1 MIKVA
6 KPGVRRLIV
15 NDLVPLDPQLALA
28 TTETKPVLKQC
39 ITARAALRKMTVPGL
54 LAVGM
59 PVLVG
64 LLFRVLRSESVT
76 VGTTVY
82 THASGWLAV
91 SGMLIIGTIGG
102 IMMATFFNNFL
113 PSNIGGDV
121 IRIGIITD
129 MSSVYADIDGPAG
142 VEAVRMAVADM
153 GGSINGKKIEVL
165 FADHQ
170 NKADVAASLA
180 SRWYDSENVDMILGA
195 GASSSSIAIQGVA
208 GAKKRIFMA
217 PDPASSDITGKLCNP
232 YTVHWVYDTAALANG
247 TGAAVVKSGG
257 KTWFFLTADY
267 AFGHAL
273 ERDVSE
279 VVKAAG
285 GKVLGAVRHP
295 LSTQDFSS
303 FLLQAQSSKAKV
315 IGLANAGQDTINSI
329 KQAGEFGIVKGGQ
342 KLAGLLVFATDVQSL
357 TLPVAQGLALTESFY
372 WDLNDETRAW
382 TKRYRAK
389 KDRLPSM
396 LTAGVYSSTLHYL
409 KGVQAAGTD
418 DAKAVMAKMR
428 EMPVN
433 DVMTKNG
440 KLREDGRLV
449 RDMHLFEVKSPAES
463 KGKDDIYKL
472 VATVPG
478 DKAYRPLNEG
488 KCPLIK

>member
-1 MIKVA
+1 MKFSKSVRFAGAAVA
-6 KPGVRRLIV
+6 VAGLTALGVAIAG
-15 NDLVPLDPQLALA
+15 PSALA
-28 TTETKPVLKQC
+28 QTPPPLK
-39 ITARAALRKMTVPGL
+39 IGVMDGFSGVYGDLTAG
-54 LAVGM
+54 
-59 PVLVG
+59 
-64 LLFRVLRSESVT
+64 E
-76 VGTTVY
+76 
-82 THASGWLAV
+82 
-91 SGMLIIGTIGG
+91 
-102 IMMATFFNNFL
+102 
-113 PSNIGGDV
+113 
-121 IRIGIITD
+121 
-129 MSSVYADIDGPAG
+129 
-142 VEAVRMAVADM
+142 VEAMQMAIEDV
-153 GGSINGKKIEVL
+153 GGKVL
-165 FADHQ
+165 GRSVEILSADHQ
-170 NKADVAASLA
+170 TKPDVGAQIAR
-180 SRWYDSENVDMILGA
+180 RWYDVD
-195 GASSSSIAIQGVA
+195 GV
-208 GAKKRIFMA
+208 KM
-217 PDPASSDITGKLCNP
+217 ITGLGTSSVALAVRKVSQEKGLIDINTGAASADLTGPACSE
-232 YTVHWVYDTAALANG
+232 TGAHWVYDTYALAHV
-247 TGAAVVKSGG
+247 TGDAMVKAGG
-257 KTWFFLTADY
+257 DSWFFLTADY

-285 GKVLGAVRHP
+285 GKVLGGVKHP

-357 TLPVAQGLALTESFY
+357 TLPVAQGLVLTESFY

-409 KGVQAAGTD
+409 KAVQAAGTD

-428 EMPVN
+428 ELPVN

-449 RDMHLFEVKSPAES
+449 RDMYLFEVKSPAES

-472 VATVPG
+472 LATVPG

-488 KCPLIK
+488 KCPFVKG

>member
-1 MIKVA
+1 VGAAVA
-6 KPGVRRLIV
+6 VAGLTALGMAAIAQAQAPAPLKIGVMEGFSGV
-15 NDLVPLDPQLALA
+15 YGDL
-28 TTETKPVLKQC
+28 
-39 ITARAALRKMTVPGL
+39 TAG
-54 LAVGM
+54 
-59 PVLVG
+59 
-64 LLFRVLRSESVT
+64 E
-76 VGTTVY
+76 
-82 THASGWLAV
+82 
-91 SGMLIIGTIGG
+91 
-102 IMMATFFNNFL
+102 
-113 PSNIGGDV
+113 
-121 IRIGIITD
+121 
-129 MSSVYADIDGPAG
+129 
-142 VEAVRMAVADM
+142 VEAMQMAVEDATKET
-153 GGSINGKKIEVL
+153 GGKVL
-165 FADHQ
+165 GRTVEILSADHQ
-170 NKADVAASLA
+170 TKPDVGAQIAR
-180 SRWYDSENVDMILGA
+180 RWYDVD
-195 GASSSSIAIQGVA
+195 GV
-208 GAKKRIFMA
+208 KM
-217 PDPASSDITGKLCNP
+217 ITGLGTSSVALAVRKIAQEKGLIDINTGAASADLTGPACSE
-232 YTVHWVYDTAALANG
+232 TGAHWVYDTYALAHV
-247 TGAAVVKSGG
+247 TGEAMVKAGG
-257 KTWFFLTADY
+257 DSWYFLTADY

-273 ERDVSE
+273 ERDVTE

-285 GKVLGAVRHP
+285 GKVLGSVRHP

-357 TLPVAQGLALTESFY
+357 TLPVAQGLVLTESFY

-409 KGVQAAGTD
+409 KAVQAAGTD

-428 EMPVN
+428 EIPVN

-449 RDMHLFEVKSPAES
+449 RDMYLFEVKSPAES

-478 DKAYRPLNEG
+478 DKAYRPLKDG
-488 KCPLIK
+488 KCPFVK

>member
-1 MIKVA
+1 MKTTNIA
-6 KPGVRRLIV
+6 RLGGVI
-15 NDLVPLDPQLALA
+15 
-28 TTETKPVLKQC
+28 
-39 ITARAALRKMTVPGL
+39 AA
-54 LAVGM
+54 AVG
-59 PVLVG
+59 LTTAG
-64 LLFRVLRSESVT
+64 LMAIAATNAWAQTPAPLKIAVMDGFS
-76 VGTTVY
+76 GVY
-82 THASGWLAV
+82 
-91 SGMLIIGTIGG
+91 
-102 IMMATFFNNFL
+102 
-113 PSNIGGDV
+113 GDL
-121 IRIGIITD
+121 T
-129 MSSVYADIDGPAG
+129 AG
-142 VEAVRMAVADM
+142 EVEAMQMAIEDV
-153 GGSINGKKIEVL
+153 GGKVL
-165 FADHQ
+165 GRSVEILSADHQ
-170 NKADVAASLA
+170 TKPDVGAAIA
-180 SRWYDSENVDMILGA
+180 RKWYDVDGVKMITGLGTSSVA
-195 GASSSSIAIQGVA
+195 LAVRKISQEKGQIDINTGA
-208 GAKKRIFMA
+208 
-217 PDPASSDITGKLCNP
+217 ASSDLSGPACSETGA
-232 YTVHWVYDTAALANG
+232 HWVYDTYALAHV
-247 TGAAVVKSGG
+247 TGGAMVKAGG
-257 KTWFFLTADY
+257 DSWFFLTADY

-279 VVKAAG
+279 VVKASG
-285 GKVLGAVRHP
+285 GTVLGAVRHP

-303 FLLQAQSSKAKV
+303 FLLQAQASKAKV

-357 TLPVAQGLALTESFY
+357 TLPVAQGLVLTESFY

-409 KGVQAAGTD
+409 KAVQAASTD
-418 DAKAVMAKMR
+418 EPKAVMAKMR
-428 EMPVN
+428 ELPVN

-449 RDMHLFEVKSPAES
+449 RDMYLFQVKSPAES

-478 DKAYRPLNEG
+478 DQAYRPLKDG